1 MRSNRKY
8 IVACC
13 VLITSAMFA
22 TPLLAFP
29 HYCLFTG
36 LTSFAPPYPRAK
48 DAVTF
53 DINLGELPIPGGVPA
68 VALSKTTVA
77 AGSIRFDVILT
88 SPANFAI
95 FPEYQSYPTQGS
107 ENDITGSLDPL
118 AVGGY
123 FVTTA
128 IRTWDPVNGFVNPCA
143 FLGDRTTTLTVYAD
157 ADGLSPVIEYYNSN
171 LDHYFMTQSP
181 TEIAALDAG
190 VFSGWVRTGQSFLAY
205 LPAEGGGQPILRFY
219 GLPSAGLDTHFFTF
233 ASSPDLAVVEGNP
246 SWELESVDAFNLDP
260 PDSLLSGACPRG
272 DIPVYRLWNGRTDSN
287 HRYTTDPAIKAQMI
301 AKGYIAEGYGPDAVM
316 MCAFTR

>member
-1 MRSNRKY
+1 
-8 IVACC
+8 
-13 VLITSAMFA
+13 MFA
-22 TPLLAFP
+22 TPLLALGPYPPPCFLVGP
-29 HYCLFTG
+29 
-36 LTSFAPPYPRAK
+36 TSFAPPSPQAK

-53 DINLGELPIPGGVPA
+53 DIDLFGIPDGVPA
-68 VALSKTTVA
+68 VVLSKTTVA

-88 SPANFAI
+88 SPANFGM
-95 FPEYQSYPTQGS
+95 FPDYQSYPFDG
-107 ENDITGSLDPL
+107 EKIEGSLGPL
-118 AVGGY
+118 AIGKY

-128 IRTWDPVNGFVNPCA
+128 IRTWDPANGFVTPCA
-143 FLGDRTTTLTVYAD
+143 FLGDHTTTLTVYED
-157 ADGLSPVIEYYNSN
+157 ADGVSPVIEYYNSN
-171 LDHYFMTQSP
+171 LDHYFITQTP
-181 TEIAALDAG
+181 DEIAALDAG
-190 VFSGWVRTGQSFLAY
+190 VFSGWVRTGQSFLASR
-205 LPAEGGGQPILRFY
+205 PGVGGGQPVLRFY

-233 ASSPDLAVVEGNP
+233 DSSPDLAVVEGNP

-272 DIPVYRLWNGRTDSN
+272 DIPVYRLWNDRTDSN